1 MASGP
6 RNAAEI
12 AAQIGKPS
20 NGHLSRALEELQL
33 AGFIAEHESV
43 NPASGLTV
51 REKRYRIC
59 DNYTRF
65 YLHFIQPRVR
75 SIRSGVTE
83 FRTLDGLKGWDVMA
97 GLQFETF
104 VLNNIALL
112 LPLLGLDR
120 ALVVSAAPYRHNR
133 ESRGGGCQIDLLV
146 QTRRSAVVV
155 EMKRRELID
164 ESVVDQIAE
173 KVRRLPV
180 RRGVSVR
187 TALVYEGR
195 LAPGIAEDGGI
206 DMLIPVSRFFESS
219 NSL

>member
-1 MASGP
+1 M
-6 RNAAEI
+6 
-12 AAQIGKPS
+12 
-20 NGHLSRALEELQL
+20 
-33 AGFIAEHESV
+33 
-43 NPASGLTV
+43 
-51 REKRYRIC
+51 
-59 DNYTRF
+59 
-65 YLHFIQPRVR
+65 
-75 SIRSGVTE
+75 
-83 FRTLDGLKGWDVMA
+83 
-97 GLQFETF
+97 
-104 VLNNIALL
+104 
-112 LPLLGLDR
+112 
-120 ALVVSAAPYRHNR
+120 SAAPYRHNR